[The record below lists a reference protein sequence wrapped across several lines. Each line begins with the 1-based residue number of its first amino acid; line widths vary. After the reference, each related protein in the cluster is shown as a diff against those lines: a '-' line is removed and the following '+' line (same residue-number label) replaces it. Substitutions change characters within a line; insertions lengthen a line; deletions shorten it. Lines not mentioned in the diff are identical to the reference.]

1 MVDETIQY
9 SRLAPYIEQ
18 RGEMLLG
25 TVFGD
30 PNAVQQSGESDA
42 DFEIRK
48 FGRAGVSRPVPAF
61 QTAGLTTEQLR
72 AVQMGQQGLGT
83 YAPFLQAAGDVTGMG
98 LGALQ
103 ASQGLFAPTAAGVQ
117 TYMDPYQEQVTQRAL
132 ADIDRQG
139 QLAQQAASAQAV
151 SAGAFGGAREG
162 IQRAELARNL
172 QDIKSQRIVEDRS
185 RNFQQAQQLASQAF
199 ENQQARTMQAAPLYQ
214 GLGGQYANLGAS
226 LQGLQSADIGSQ
238 LQLGTLRQ
246 TQAQNVIDAARQ
258 TRLLQQQEP
267 FERLQFAS
275 GILTGTPASQMTVTQ
290 QPSTS
295 PLMQTAGLGILGLA
309 AMKGINLPSNIPG
322 FG

>member
-1 MVDETIQY
+1 MVDEVVQY
-9 SRLAPYIEQ
+9 NRLAPYIEQ

-25 TVFGD
+25 SVFGD
-30 PNAVQQSGESDA
+30 PNAVQQSGESNE
-42 DFEIRK
+42 DFKLRK
-48 FGRAGVSRPVPAF
+48 LGRAGVSRPVPAF

-72 AVQMGQQGLGT
+72 AVQMGQQGLGG
-83 YAPFLQAAGDVTGMG
+83 YEPYLQAAGDVTGMG
-98 LGALQ
+98 LGALG
-103 ASQGLFAPTAAGVQ
+103 ASQGMFAPTAEGIGQ
-117 TYMDPYQEQVTQRAL
+117 YMDPYQQQVTQGAL

-172 QDIKSQRIVEDRS
+172 QDIKSRRIFEDRS
-185 RNFQQAQQLASQAF
+185 RNFQQAQQTASQAF

-214 GLGGQYANLGAS
+214 GIGGQYAQLGQMQ
-226 LQGLQSADIGSQ
+226 QGLQSADIGSQ
-238 LQLGTLRQ
+238 LQLGALRQ
-246 TQAQNVIDAARQ
+246 SQAQNVTDAARQ

-275 GILTGTPASQMTVTQ
+275 GMLTGTPASQMTVTQ

-309 AMKGINLPSNIPG
+309 AMKGINLPSNLPG
-322 FG
+322 F

>member
-1 MVDETIQY
+1 MVDEVVQY
-9 SRLAPYIEQ
+9 NRLAPYIEQ

-25 TVFGD
+25 SVFGD
-30 PNAVQQSGESDA
+30 PNAVQQSGESNE
-42 DFEIRK
+42 DFKLRK
-48 FGRAGVSRPVPAF
+48 LGRAGVSRPVPAF

-72 AVQMGQQGLGT
+72 AVQMGQQGLGG
-83 YAPFLQAAGDVTGMG
+83 YEPYLEASRDVTGMG
-98 LGALQ
+98 LGALG
-103 ASQGLFAPTAAGVQ
+103 ASQGMFAPTAEGIGQ
-117 TYMDPYQEQVTQRAL
+117 YMDPYQQQVTQGAL

-172 QDIKSQRIVEDRS
+172 QDIKSRRIFEDRS
-185 RNFQQAQQLASQAF
+185 RNFQQAQQTASQAF

-214 GLGGQYANLGAS
+214 GIGGQYAQLGQMQ
-226 LQGLQSADIGSQ
+226 QGLQSADIGSQ
-238 LQLGTLRQ
+238 LQLGALRQ
-246 TQAQNVIDAARQ
+246 SQAQNVTDAARQ

-275 GILTGTPASQMTVTQ
+275 GMLTGTPASQMTVTQ

-309 AMKGINLPSNIPG
+309 AMKGINLPSNLPG
-322 FG
+322 F

>member
-1 MVDETIQY
+1 MVDEVVQY
-9 SRLAPYIEQ
+9 NRLAPYIEQ

-25 TVFGD
+25 SVFGD
-30 PNAVQQSGESDA
+30 PNAVQQSGESNE
-42 DFEIRK
+42 DFKLRK
-48 FGRAGVSRPVPAF
+48 LGRAGVSRPVPAF

-72 AVQMGQQGLGT
+72 AVQMGQQGLGG
-83 YAPFLQAAGDVTGMG
+83 YEPYLQASRDVTGMG
-98 LGALQ
+98 LGALG
-103 ASQGLFAPTAAGVQ
+103 ASQGMFAPTAEGIGQ
-117 TYMDPYQEQVTQRAL
+117 YMDPYQQQVTQGAL

-172 QDIKSQRIVEDRS
+172 QDIKSRRIFEDRS
-185 RNFQQAQQLASQAF
+185 RNFQQAQQTASQAF

-214 GLGGQYANLGAS
+214 GIGGQYAQLGQMQ
-226 LQGLQSADIGSQ
+226 QGLQSADIGSQ

-246 TQAQNVIDAARQ
+246 TQAQNVIAAARQ

-275 GILTGTPASQMTVTQ
+275 GMLTGTPASQMTVTQ

-309 AMKGINLPSNIPG
+309 AMKGINLPSNLPG
-322 FG
+322 F

>member
-1 MVDETIQY
+1 MVDEVIQY
-9 SRLAPYIEQ
+9 NRLAPYIEQ

-30 PNAVQQSGESDA
+30 PDAVQQSGESNE
-42 DFEIRK
+42 DFQVRK

-83 YAPFLQAAGDVTGMG
+83 YAPFLQAAEATTGMG

-103 ASQGLFAPTAAGVQ
+103 ASQGLFAPTSAGVER
-117 TYMDPYQEQVTQRAL
+117 YMDPYQEQVTQRAL

-185 RNFQQAQQLASQAF
+185 RNFQQAQQTASQAF
-199 ENQQARTMQAAPLYQ
+199 ENQQARIMQAAPLYQ

-226 LQGLQSADIGSQ
+226 LQGLQGADIGSQ

-309 AMKGINLPSNIPG
+309 AMKGINLPSNMPG
-322 FG
+322 F

>member
-1 MVDETIQY
+1 MVDEVVQY
-9 SRLAPYIEQ
+9 NRLAPYIEQ

-25 TVFGD
+25 SVFGD

-42 DFEIRK
+42 DFKLRK
-48 FGRAGVSRPVPAF
+48 LGRAGVSRPVPAF

-72 AVQMGQQGLGT
+72 AVQMGQQGLGG
-83 YAPFLQAAGDVTGMG
+83 YEPYLQAAGDVTGMG
-98 LGALQ
+98 LGALG
-103 ASQGLFAPTAAGVQ
+103 ASQRMFAPTAEGIGQ
-117 TYMDPYQEQVTQRAL
+117 YMDPYQQQVTQGAL

-172 QDIKSQRIVEDRS
+172 QDIKSRRIFEDRS
-185 RNFQQAQQLASQAF
+185 RNFQQAQQTASQAF

-214 GLGGQYANLGAS
+214 GIGGQYAQLGQMQ
-226 LQGLQSADIGSQ
+226 QGLQSADIGSQ

-275 GILTGTPASQMTVTQ
+275 GMLTGTPASQMTVTQ

-309 AMKGINLPSNIPG
+309 AMKGINLPSNLPG
-322 FG
+322 F

>member
-1 MVDETIQY
+1 MVDEVIQY
-9 SRLAPYIEQ
+9 NRLAPYIEQ

-42 DFEIRK
+42 DFQIRK

-226 LQGLQSADIGSQ
+226 LQGLQGADIGSQ

-322 FG
+322 F

>member
-1 MVDETIQY
+1 MVDEVIQY
-9 SRLAPYIEQ
+9 NRLAPYIEQ

-42 DFEIRK
+42 DFQIRK

-322 FG
+322 F

>member
-1 MVDETIQY
+1 MVDEVIQY
-9 SRLAPYIEQ
+9 NRLAPYIET

-25 TVFGD
+25 SVFGD

-42 DFEIRK
+42 DFKLRK
-48 FGRAGVSRPVPAF
+48 LGRAGVSRPVPAF

-72 AVQMGQQGLGT
+72 AVEMGQQGLGG
-83 YAPFLQAAGDVTGMG
+83 YEPYLQASRDVTGMG
-98 LGALQ
+98 LGALG
-103 ASQGLFAPTAAGVQ
+103 ASQGMFAPTAEGIGQ
-117 TYMDPYQEQVTQRAL
+117 YMDPYQQQVTQGAL

-162 IQRAELARNL
+162 IQRSELARNL
-172 QDIKSQRIVEDRS
+172 QDIKSRRIFEDRS
-185 RNFQQAQQLASQAF
+185 RNFQQAQQTASQAF

-214 GLGGQYANLGAS
+214 GIGGQYAQLGQMQ
-226 LQGLQSADIGSQ
+226 QGLQSADIGSQ

-275 GILTGTPASQMTVTQ
+275 GMLTGTPASQMTVTQ

-309 AMKGINLPSNIPG
+309 AMKGINLPSNLPG

>member
-1 MVDETIQY
+1 
-9 SRLAPYIEQ
+9 
-18 RGEMLLG
+18 
-25 TVFGD
+25 
-30 PNAVQQSGESDA
+30 
-42 DFEIRK
+42 
-48 FGRAGVSRPVPAF
+48 
-61 QTAGLTTEQLR
+61 
-72 AVQMGQQGLGT
+72 MGQQGLGT

-199 ENQQARTMQAAPLYQ
+199 ENQQARIMQAAPLYQ
-214 GLGGQYANLGAS
+214 GIGGQYANLGAS

-322 FG
+322 F